1 MKSELIRVTPQTA
14 LRHGNR
20 IETGPRY
27 FCHNDLRGT
36 QAGIRQYARVKRV
49 VTGKLSWLK
58 AFFAALLA
66 LAALPVAQADEI
78 GAVRFGVH
86 DTHTRIVIETS
97 SPVEFN
103 AFTLAEP
110 AARLVVNLPG
120 ASWAVRGLEGGNG
133 QGHGLAGRF
142 RFDPNGQAARLVFDL
157 EESAVVVRQFALP
170 PDGGGHRIVV
180 DIEAAPAQTF
190 TASSGFPTDSV
201 TLTQLVAER
210 AQVNY
215 MPPRCERIRVVID
228 PGHGGRDPGAPGRF
242 GGASEATLALNAGLA
257 LRDLLNSRG
266 RYEVI
271 MTRDRD
277 VFLELDERIR
287 VAQRAEADLF
297 ISLHADAAPNGNTSA
312 RGAAVYTLSD
322 AGTTR
327 ARSRAMR
334 DGEWIVTSETRTA
347 EVNALLLDM
356 SLREK
361 RNQSLTFAES
371 ILSNASTV
379 TPLFRREPLE
389 RGFWVL
395 LDSQIPA
402 VLFEMGFMTNPED
415 SRNLNNAAYMQR
427 LMETVASS
435 IDDYFESCGTAGTL
449 RTAAASQQSGSALR

>member
-1 MKSELIRVTPQTA
+1 MVRLTW
-14 LRHGNR
+14 
-20 IETGPRY
+20 
-27 FCHNDLRGT
+27 
-36 QAGIRQYARVKRV
+36 AR
-49 VTGKLSWLK
+49 
-58 AFFAALLA
+58 ALLA
-66 LAALPVAQADEI
+66 ALIMMIGLPSAFADTI

-86 DTHTRIVIETS
+86 DNHTRVVIETS
-97 SPVEFN
+97 REFAFS

-110 AARLVVNLPG
+110 SPRLVVSVPG
-120 ASWAVRGLEGGNG
+120 ASWAVSGLESGQG

-142 RFDPNGQAARLVFDL
+142 RFDPNGQAARIVFDL
-157 EESAVVVRQFALP
+157 EGAAVIVRQFSLP
-170 PDGGGHRIVV
+170 PDGGGHRIVI
-180 DIEAAPAQTF
+180 DIERAPAQAF
-190 TASSGFPTDSV
+190 TASSGFPTESV

-210 AQVNY
+210 AQVSY
-215 MPPRCERIRVVID
+215 LPPRCERIRIVID

-242 GGASEATLALNAGLA
+242 GGASESVLALNAGLA
-257 LRDLLNSRG
+257 LRDHLLARG

-277 VFLELDERIR
+277 VFLELDDRIR
-287 VAQRAEADLF
+287 VAQQAEADLF
-297 ISLHADAAPNGNTSA
+297 ISLHADAAPNSNAGP

-371 ILSNASTV
+371 LLGNVSSV

-402 VLFEMGFMTNPED
+402 VLFEMGFMTNPDD
-415 SRNLNNAAYMQR
+415 SRNLNNPAFMQN
-427 LMETVASS
+427 LMATVAGS
-435 IDDYFESCGTAGTL
+435 IDDYFEGCGTTGTL
-449 RTAAASQQSGSALR
+449 RTAAAGAVSGGPALR

>member
-1 MKSELIRVTPQTA
+1 MIRLTW
-14 LRHGNR
+14 LR
-20 IETGPRY
+20 
-27 FCHNDLRGT
+27 
-36 QAGIRQYARVKRV
+36 
-49 VTGKLSWLK
+49 
-58 AFFAALLA
+58 ALLA
-66 LAALPVAQADEI
+66 LLIMTVGVSAAFADTI

-86 DTHTRIVIETS
+86 ETHTRVVIETS
-97 SPVEFN
+97 HPVDFN

-110 AARLVVNLPG
+110 SPRLVVSVPG
-120 ASWAVRGLEGGNG
+120 TSWAVAGLEGGQG

-142 RFDPNGQAARLVFDL
+142 RFDPNGQAPRLVFDL
-157 EESAVVVRQFALP
+157 EGAAVVVRQFSLP
-170 PDGGGHRIVV
+170 PDGGGHRIVI
-180 DIEAAPAQTF
+180 DIEPAPVQAF
-190 TASSGFPTDSV
+190 TASSGFPTESV

-210 AQVNY
+210 AQVAY
-215 MPPRCERIRVVID
+215 LPPRCERIRVVID

-242 GGASEATLALNAGLA
+242 GGASESVLALNAGLA
-257 LRDLLNSRG
+257 LRDLLNASG

-271 MTRDRD
+271 MTRDTD

-297 ISLHADAAPNGNTSA
+297 ISLHADAAPNSNAGP

-347 EVNALLLDM
+347 EVIALLLDM

-371 ILSNASTV
+371 LLGNASSV

-415 SRNLNNAAYMQR
+415 SRNLNNPAYMQR
-427 LMETVASS
+427 LMATVAGS
-435 IDDYFESCGTAGTL
+435 IDQYFEGCGTTGTL
-449 RTAAASQQSGSALR
+449 RTAAAGSVTGGPALR

>member
-1 MKSELIRVTPQTA
+1 MDI
-14 LRHGNR
+14 
-20 IETGPRY
+20 
-27 FCHNDLRGT
+27 
-36 QAGIRQYARVKRV
+36 
-49 VTGKLSWLK
+49 GKHAWLK
-58 AFFAALLA
+58 AFFAALMA
-66 LAALPVAQADEI
+66 LGGFQAVQADTI
-78 GAVRFGVH
+78 AAVRFGVH

-97 SPVEFN
+97 APVEHS

-110 AARLVVNLPG
+110 SARLVVNLPG
-120 ASWAVRGLEGGNG
+120 ASWGVSGLESGQG

-157 EESAVVVRQFALP
+157 ETAAVIARQFTLP
-170 PDGGGHRIVV
+170 PDGGGYRLVI

-215 MPPRCERIRVVID
+215 LPPRCERIRVVID

-242 GGASEATLALNAGLA
+242 GGASESTLALNAGLA
-257 LRDLLNSRG
+257 LRDLLNARG

-277 VFLELDERIR
+277 VFLELDDRIR

-297 ISLHADAAPNGNTSA
+297 ISLHADAAPNSNSGP

-322 AGTTR
+322 AGTSR
-327 ARSRAMR
+327 ARNRALR
-334 DGEWIVTSETRTA
+334 DGEWLMASETRTA
-347 EVNALLLDM
+347 EVNSLLLEM

-361 RNQSLTFAES
+361 RNQSLTFAETL
-371 ILSNASTV
+371 LSNASTV

-415 SRNLNNAAYMQR
+415 SRNMNSPAYMQR
-427 LMETVASS
+427 LMESVAVS
-435 IDDYFESCGTAGTL
+435 IDDYFASCGTTGAM
-449 RTAAASQQSGSALR
+449 RTAAAGPGTTGSALR